1 MFRFLSE
8 NRSELIA
15 RCTAKVSQRPKR
27 AATPE
32 QLVNGI
38 PLFLSQLIGT
48 LAAEDV
54 GQMGESLRISG
65 ASGGDATNVSVI
77 GASAIAH
84 GKELLELGYSVDQ
97 VVHDYGDICQ
107 AITDLA
113 VERDAPFS
121 VDEFR
126 TLNRCLDNAIAN
138 AVSEFSAR
146 RDLTVAVKH
155 SADENERRGVLVHEL
170 GNHVHTATM
179 AYHALESGRLA
190 IGGSTGDVLKRSLA
204 SLARLLGNSLAEV
217 QVTAHDAARDGA
229 AFSLALFIADAVSVA
244 ALDAANRGCQLTVPT
259 VDRLLAIA
267 GDRYHL
273 LAALMNL
280 LQNAL
285 KFTHP
290 RTEVTLHAY
299 AVGDRV
305 SIDVSDNCGGLP
317 RGSAEKMFSP
327 FIQRGEDKSGVGL
340 GLSIA
345 RRYVEADGGSLS
357 VRDVPGIGCVFT
369 MTLPRRSPEWAEP

>member
-15 RCTAKVSQRPKR
+15 RCKVKVSQRPKR

-38 PLFLSQLIGT
+38 PLFLSQLIRT
-48 LAAEDV
+48 LAAEDD
-54 GQMGESLRISG
+54 GQMAESLHISG

-170 GNHVHTATM
+170 GNHVHAATM

-190 IGGSTGDVLKRSLA
+190 IGGSTGDLLKRSLV
-204 SLARLLGNSLAEV
+204 SLSRLLSDSEAEV
-217 QVTAHDAARDGA
+217 RVTAHAAGAGA
-229 AFSLALFIADAVSVA
+229 AFSLALFIADAASVA
-244 ALDAANRGCQLTVPT
+244 ALDAAKRGCQLTVPS

-267 GDRYHL
+267 GDRDRL
-273 LAALMNL
+273 LEALVNL

-290 RTEVTLHAY
+290 HTKVTLHAY
-299 AVGDRV
+299 AVNDRV

-317 RGSAEKMFSP
+317 RGSTEKMFLP
-327 FIQRGEDKSGVGL
+327 FIQRSEDRSGLGL
-340 GLSIA
+340 GLSVA
-345 RRYVEADGGSLS
+345 RQSVEANGGSLS
-357 VRDVPGIGCVFT
+357 VRDVPRIGCVFT
-369 MTLPRRSPEWAEP
+369 MSLPRRWPSWAEA